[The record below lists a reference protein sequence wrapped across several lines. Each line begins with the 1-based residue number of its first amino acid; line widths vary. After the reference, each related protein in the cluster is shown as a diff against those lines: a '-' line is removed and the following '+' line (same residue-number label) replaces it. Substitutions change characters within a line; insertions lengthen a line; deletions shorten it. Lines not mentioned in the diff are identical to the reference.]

1 MRRPS
6 PLARPPRL
14 LKEEEAFTPGHV
26 SATVSLASG
35 LHSSQGGR
43 DIVADR
49 ELRLHLKTFGW
60 SRPAPPPT
68 AEESQGGVLPSAHE
82 LTLELDIRVEGSL
95 LFRMGMGVG
104 VAVSMPT
111 AGLIEEV
118 SLDIAK
124 PLSMHV
130 WPQTLAPLQV
140 RRPAPASPCRPG

>member
-1 MRRPS
+1 M
-6 PLARPPRL
+6 
-14 LKEEEAFTPGHV
+14 
-26 SATVSLASG
+26 SLASG
-35 LHSSQGGR
+35 SHSAQDAS

-60 SRPAPPPT
+60 SRPTPPPT
-68 AEESQGGVLPSAHE
+68 AEEESQGGVLPSAHE
-82 LTLELDIRVEGSL
+82 LALEVDIRVEGSL
-95 LFRMGMGVG
+95 LFRMGMRVG
-104 VAVSMPT
+104 VAVSMPA

-140 RRPAPASPCRPG
+140 RHPAPASPCRPG